1 MTKYISNPD
10 QSRVRDIFEYL
21 PTGELLRKSL
31 NKITGSPN
39 KLGYKYTK
47 IDGNTVPVHRL
58 IYIYHHGTIPS
69 GYHVDH
75 KNNNPRDNR
84 IENLQLLPA
93 NRNLGKHRN
102 GRYLKI
108 IDRLDQLYRD
118 MPLEYRGYVLTAI
131 QDIEEIIYECKKVV
145 NSGSNRPVV

>member
-1 MTKYISNPD
+1 MSKYISNPD
-10 QSRVRDIFEYL
+10 QNIIRDLFEYL

-47 IDGNTVPVHRL
+47 IEGYTVPVHRL
-58 IYIYHHGTIPS
+58 IYIYHHGIIPS

-93 NRNLGKHRN
+93 NRNLAKHRN

-108 IDRLDQLYRD
+108 INRLNQLYHD
-118 MPLEYRGYVLTAI
+118 TPLEYSEPVLTAI
-131 QDIEEIIYECKKVV
+131 QDIEQIIYECKEVQ
-145 NSGSNRPVV
+145 